1 MPSSTISSIYGW
13 SLYLIASGA
22 FLGLAST
29 PVMSEVQA
37 AETLE
42 VEAILDGFASTLNSL
57 TPGMTVVLLSP
68 SAQGSLRVWVCGH
81 TITGAIGSIVVE
93 RNLVW
98 SSPMYVIDPDVR
110 YTAAISGGRLT
121 LVENGLS

>member
-1 MPSSTISSIYGW
+1 MPSSTLSSIYGW

-22 FLGLAST
+22 FLGLASR

-37 AETLE
+37 AKALE
-42 VEAILDGFASTLNSL
+42 VEAILDGFAATLNSL

-68 SAQGSLRVWVCGH
+68 SIEGSVRVWVHGH
-81 TITGAIGSIVVE
+81 AVTGAIGSILVE

-98 SSPMYVIDPDVR
+98 SSPLYVIDPNVT
-110 YTAAISGGRLT
+110 YTATLSGGELA
-121 LVENGLS
+121 LVEKGLS